1 MSLAGKVALVTGGA
15 VRIGRAICEALAAE
29 GARVVIHFRTSED
42 AARALASALAVADA
56 PHLRIRADL
65 SVPGDCEALIGRTID
80 LAGRLDILVNNA
92 SVFDPKP
99 ILRTSAADLEEAF
112 RINLFAP
119 FVLIREFAARVER
132 GRIVNLLD
140 RRITS
145 FAPGTEA
152 YSLAKK
158 ALADLTRMAA
168 LALAPRIA
176 VNGVAPGVV
185 LPPAGGATL
194 PTDRIANVPIGRRIA
209 PEEVARAVVHLLENE
224 ALNGQIIFADGGEH
238 LKG

>member
-1 MSLAGKVALVTGGA
+1 VSLAGKTALVTGGA
-15 VRIGRAICEALAAE
+15 VRIGRAICEAIAAE
-29 GARVVIHFRTSED
+29 GGRVAIHHRGSED
-42 AARALASALAVADA
+42 AARALESSLGGTGA

-65 SVPGDCEALIGRTID
+65 ADPGECEALIGRTID
-80 LAGRLDILVNNA
+80 LAGRLDILINNA
-92 SVFDPKP
+92 SAFDPKP
-99 ILRTSAADLEEAF
+99 IARTSAADLRDAF
-112 RINLFAP
+112 QINLFAP
-119 FVLIREFAARVER
+119 FILMREFAARVER

-140 RRITS
+140 RRISS

-152 YSLAKK
+152 YSLTKR

-168 LALAPRIA
+168 LAFAPRIA

-185 LPPAGGATL
+185 LPPAGGTAF

-209 PEEVARAVVHLLENE
+209 PEEVARAVVHLLVNE